1 MDAVQHFSIPTAICT
16 HDLNLLE
23 ANNAFVDLFACENG
37 KSISPLLSQNDLHR
51 LQRKLGR
58 NQQYKLAV
66 RAQNERQTPYE
77 LKFKKIDETKIA
89 ILATDATEQ
98 RKAEEML
105 ASYSQLIERQNKAIQ
120 IDKQKLE
127 VLIANILPSSTI
139 AELRRNG
146 TVQPKKFQNVGI
158 IALDFVGF
166 TALSE
171 KTDADLL
178 FSELNEMFTCFDI
191 LAERYSCERIK
202 TIGDAYLAVTNV
214 NIENYNSHE
223 SLANFAM
230 DALGIIESRKSDL
243 DWQCRIGLHQGDLV
257 AGVVGKTKI
266 LFDVFGDGINTAFRV
281 EALSLPMKINCSSQ
295 FYETSTFKDNFSP
308 RGLQKVKGK
317 TASKMYFLNKPLSPA
332 TPQQLREIIQT
343 AKSTKSIVET
353 NVIEARKTD
362 QPLSHSL

>member
-1 MDAVQHFSIPTAICT
+1 MDAVQHFSIPTAVCT
-16 HDLNLLE
+16 EDLNLLQ
-23 ANNAFVDLFACENG
+23 ANNAFLTLFAHENG
-37 KSISPLLSQNDLHR
+37 ESISPLFSETDLHR
-51 LQRKLGR
+51 LHRKLNR

-105 ASYSQLIERQNKAIQ
+105 ASYSKLIERQNKAIQ

-146 TVQPKKFQNVGI
+146 TVQPKKFRNVGI

-166 TALSE
+166 TSLSE
-171 KTDADLL
+171 KTDANFL

-214 NIENYNSHE
+214 NVENYSPNE

-230 DALGIIESRKSDL
+230 DALGIVETRKSGI
-243 DWQCRIGLHQGDLV
+243 DWQCRIGLHVGDLV

-281 EALSLPMKINCSSQ
+281 ESQSLPMKINCSSK
-295 FYETSTFKDNFSP
+295 FYETSTFKDKFTP
-308 RGLQKVKGK
+308 RGLQKIKGK
-317 TASKMYFLNKPLSPA
+317 SASKMYFLNRPIVPSN
-332 TPQQLREIIQT
+332 PQRLLETIEDARE
-343 AKSTKSIVET
+343 TKSIVET
-353 NVIEARKTD
+353 N
-362 QPLSHSL
+362 L